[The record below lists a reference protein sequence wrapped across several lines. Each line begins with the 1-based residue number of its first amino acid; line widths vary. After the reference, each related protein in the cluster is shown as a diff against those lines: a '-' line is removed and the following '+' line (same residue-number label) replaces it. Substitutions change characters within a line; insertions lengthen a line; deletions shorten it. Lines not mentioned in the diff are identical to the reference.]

1 MGSRPISYETLG
13 LMQSRKLTLRPGQ
26 RSMGSIL
33 QNCRSLPGPSA
44 EEVRQ
49 IPYTVV
55 KTLSILDFLR
65 VHLINLGMRCI
76 NPRRITCDLDFA
88 LRIEMLTLLYDKAI

>member
-1 MGSRPISYETLG
+1 MGSRPISYETLW
-13 LMQSRKLTLRPGQ
+13 LMQSRKLILRPGQ
-26 RSMGSIL
+26 MSMGSIL
-33 QNCRSLPGPSA
+33 QNYRSLPGPSA

-65 VHLINLGMRCI
+65 IHLINLGM
-76 NPRRITCDLDFA
+76 PPF
-88 LRIEMLTLLYDKAI
+88 

>member
-1 MGSRPISYETLG
+1 MGSRPISYGTLG
-13 LMQSRKLTLRPGQ
+13 LMQSRKLILRLGQ
-26 RSMGSIL
+26 TSVGSIL
-33 QNCRSLPGPSA
+33 QNCRSWPGLSA

-65 VHLINLGMRCI
+65 IHLINLGMRCI
-76 NPRRITCDLDFA
+76 NPR
-88 LRIEMLTLLYDKAI
+88 

>member
-13 LMQSRKLTLRPGQ
+13 LMQSRKLILRPSQ
-26 RSMGSIL
+26 MSMGSIL
-33 QNCRSLPGPSA
+33 QNCRSLPGRSA

-88 LRIEMLTLLYDKAI
+88 MRMEMLTLIYAKAI